1 VGIGKIVL
9 TKPTFLFLFLAV
21 TGIGL
26 TIGAAF
32 VLGIS
37 AIEAQQAFADLIDF
51 ETGFIDKQP
60 VGDVI
65 TATNIVTFGVGSCAA
80 PTPAFI
86 AETGTPTTAYVPTD
100 DIPTGASGSFFLT
113 DQTAAPKTTLDYCI
127 SFATPVNNLSVD
139 LYDYR
144 ADGGASVG
152 DVATL
157 SVFNAGGSPVGSVTF
172 VIPPGTPDPN
182 LATLSI
188 QSPTDLI
195 SSAKLSFSSPDKG
208 TGIDN
213 ILFNIAPPP
222 MQVYEVSGVS
232 VIPGSNVPSE
242 LGNQVQL
249 RCLDGD
255 WLSPSSLPFSMTAE
269 PIADIVANNF
279 DIVAVQSQ
287 AIHESPQQIKASKFV
302 GFDVTPRRNAVQQL
316 DQLFDITVTISI
328 LCLSP

>member
-1 VGIGKIVL
+1 MN
-9 TKPTFLFLFLAV
+9 KPIL
-21 TGIGL
+21 GL
-26 TIGAAF
+26 VIAATF

-37 AIEAQQAFADLIDF
+37 GIESQQAFADIIDF
-51 ETGFIDKQP
+51 EIGFVNEQI
-60 VGDVI
+60 VTVVI
-65 TATNIVTFGVGSCAA
+65 TATNTVTFGVSPCAA
-80 PTPAFI
+80 PGDAFI
-86 AETGTPTTAYVPTD
+86 AETGAPVTAYAPGD
-100 DIPTGASGSFFLT
+100 AIPAGASGGSFFLT
-113 DQTAAPKTTLDYCI
+113 NKNAGPNKLLDYCI

-213 ILFNIAPPP
+213 ILFNIASSP
-222 MQVYEVSGVS
+222 MQVYELSEIVKIDSGS
-232 VIPGSNVPSE
+232 RFSTPYSLICFE
-242 LGNQVQL
+242 
-249 RCLDGD
+249 GD
-255 WLSPSSLPFSMTAE
+255 WLNPPASFVADPLVLIRDTVQTAVLE
-269 PIADIVANNF
+269 G
-279 DIVAVQSQ
+279 
-287 AIHESPQQIKASKFV
+287 ASKSKV
-302 GFDVTPRRNAVQQL
+302 IGLQGSAELQDMHAFDVEV
-316 DQLFDITVTISI
+316 TVTI
-328 LCLSP
+328 LCLSPSS